1 MTAVSDIFYARGGG
15 IQVNKNNA
23 WDIIKADWITDVPF
37 NLVPIDVIDRTA
49 CGRPRENVKIG
60 GGDVED
66 YGGTVDAFAGE
77 NGSDWNMGDIFGNAL
92 CPDA

>member
-1 MTAVSDIFYARGGG
+1 MRWGGG

-49 CGRPRENVKIG
+49 CGRPRE
-60 GGDVED
+60 
-66 YGGTVDAFAGE
+66 T
-77 NGSDWNMGDIFGNAL
+77 
-92 CPDA
+92 